1 MVGARRTVPRLTGPV
16 HQRTVA
22 SVTEPAHFFLSRPLV
37 RAAADPNAPLP
48 SEFLLFADGV
58 NESCN
63 GSVLF
68 DERSREK
75 VLEQAQRHGVDFIVD
90 LEHFSLYPRGEN
102 DRDARGWFQV
112 EDRGGE
118 LWAVNVSWTQDGAD
132 RLRGRRQRYTSPAF
146 FCSEWDDEQ
155 QLPRVTSLINVAI
168 CSMPA
173 TYGNQALVASAGGAP
188 SRLDGLRT
196 PVYARDTMASTP
208 DVKPTEH
215 APAAEAPP
223 VEAKKDDVLVEP
235 EKAEAAPADTG
246 LSAAERAELEKLRAD
261 QTTRE
266 SAERRSL
273 VTELVSLGAETP
285 ATAWSKD
292 APVARLTAEPLDDLR
307 SRVAALRSVPRPSAV
322 GHTAP
327 PAGSGQGEDA
337 LEDFERKDA
346 AKIKDPVARARFV
359 ASRLARK
366 QK

>member
-1 MVGARRTVPRLTGPV
+1 M
-16 HQRTVA
+16 
-22 SVTEPAHFFLSRPLV
+22 V

-48 SEFLLFADGV
+48 SEFLLFTNGV

-68 DERSREK
+68 DDRSREK
-75 VLEQAQRHGVDFIVD
+75 VLEQAARHGVDFIVD
-90 LEHFSLYPRGEN
+90 LEHFSLWPRGEN
-102 DRDARGWFQV
+102 DRDARGWFQI

-173 TYGNQALVASAGGAP
+173 TYGNQALVASVP
-188 SRLDGLRT
+188 RLDDQR
-196 PVYARDTMASTP
+196 PSVYARENMAAAP
-208 DVKPTEH
+208 EVKPQES
-215 APAAEAPP
+215 APEPVKAEAPP
-223 VEAKKDDVLVEP
+223 AVEVKSEDPPLP
-235 EKAEAAPADTG
+235 PADAG
-246 LSAAERAELEKLRAD
+246 LSAAERAELDALRSERDAR
-261 QTTRE
+261 QA
-266 SAERRSL
+266 AERRSL
-273 VTELVSLGAETP
+273 VTELIALGAETP
-285 ATAWSKD
+285 ATAWSNN
-292 APVARLTAEPLDDLR
+292 APVARLAAESLDDMR

-322 GHTAP
+322 AHSAP
-327 PAGSGQGEDA
+327 PAGGSLGEDA

-346 AKIKDPVARARFV
+346 AKIKDPEARARFV

-366 QK
+366 QKAQ

>member
-1 MVGARRTVPRLTGPV
+1 MTGDVRKRTLG
-16 HQRTVA
+16 
-22 SVTEPAHFFLSRPLV
+22 SVTESAHFFLSRPLV

-48 SEFLLFADGV
+48 SEFLLFTAGV

-68 DERSREK
+68 DERSRDK

-90 LEHFSLYPRGEN
+90 LEHFSLWPRGEN
-102 DRDARGWFQV
+102 DRDARAWFQI
-112 EDRGGE
+112 EDRDGE
-118 LWAVNVSWTQDGAD
+118 LWAVNVSWTQDGAE

-173 TYGNQALVASAGGAP
+173 TYQNAPLVASAGGAP
-188 SRLDGLRT
+188 TRLDGLR
-196 PVYARDTMASTP
+196 PSEYARGTMAVATEP
-208 DVKPTEH
+208 KPTES
-215 APAAEAPP
+215 APAEPAKAEAPP

-235 EKAEAAPADTG
+235 AKAEAAPVDTG
-246 LSAAERAELEKLRAD
+246 LSAAERAELEKLRAE
-261 QTTRE
+261 QTARE
-266 SAERRSL
+266 GAERRSL
-273 VTELVSLGAETP
+273 VTELVALGAETP
-285 ATAWSKD
+285 ATAWNKD
-292 APVARLTAEPLDDLR
+292 APVARLAAEPLADLR
-307 SRVAALRSVPRPSAV
+307 SRVAVLRSVPRPTSA

-327 PAGSGQGEDA
+327 PAGGSLGEDA

-346 AKIKDPVARARFV
+346 AKIKDPEARARFV

-366 QK
+366 QKAQ